1 MSKSNKKNQP
11 TRISSTLL
19 PDGCLVEML
28 YDPANHK
35 SQFAIWDGKH
45 FKMVD
50 EVQGPSGLLLPYSAD
65 NPIVKDGTVLFPST
79 PSGYGETK
87 DLVADIRRYIR
98 AYVDLSDSFELLV
111 AYYVLFTWVYDR
123 FNELPYVRL
132 QGTYGTGKTRFLL
145 VVGSICRTPIFTAGA
160 STTSPIFHM
169 LDEFRG
175 TLLMDEADLRFS
187 NETAQI
193 AKILNNGNARGF
205 PVLRTETIN
214 GREFRPRHYQVFGP
228 KLIAMRGEFGD
239 AALESRFI
247 TERSDGRKLRADIP
261 INLPAKQQADALELR
276 DKLLMF
282 RFRHFVH
289 AGEVSGIVD
298 PALDP
303 RTNQIFAPL
312 LSIMDDEEARDAL
325 RLAARERQ
333 QFTDTD
339 RSSSSESG
347 VLAALLYLLKR
358 DQTASIP
365 LSDIA
370 DLYSRAHAA
379 ELSFSVTSKWVGGVL
394 RKALGLYTRKSSG
407 GMYVLPAPSPD
418 KLAVLRARYRIA
430 DDDLARYAEFDVAE
444 ALTRVIPLDPYEGG
458 AQRS

>member
-1 MSKSNKKNQP
+1 MQKSKKNQP
-11 TRISSTLL
+11 TRISSALL
-19 PDGCLVEML
+19 PDGRLVEML
-28 YDPANHK
+28 YDPANHRT
-35 SQFAIWDGKH
+35 QFATWDGERETI
-45 FKMVD
+45 VD
-50 EVQGPSGLLLPYSAD
+50 EIQGPSGLLLPYPAD
-65 NPIVKDGTVLFPST
+65 NPIVKDGTVLFPAMLT
-79 PSGYGETK
+79 EYGKTE
-87 DLVADIRRYIR
+87 DLVADIRRYIHT
-98 AYVDLSDSFELLV
+98 YVDLSDAFELLV
-111 AYYVLFTWVYDR
+111 AYYVLFTWLYDR

-132 QGTYGTGKTRFLL
+132 QGAYGTGKTRFLL

-175 TLLMDEADLRFS
+175 TLIMDEADLRFS
-187 NETAQI
+187 DETAQI

-205 PVLRTETIN
+205 PILRSEAIN
-214 GREFRPRHYQVFGP
+214 GKEYRPRHYQVFGP
-228 KLIAMRGEFGD
+228 KVIAMRGEFED

-261 INLPAKQQADALELR
+261 INLPVKQQTEALDLR

-282 RFRHFVH
+282 RFRHYAHV
-289 AGEVSGIVD
+289 GEVSAVVD

-312 LSIMDDEEARDAL
+312 YSIIESEEARDAL

-333 QFTDTD
+333 LFTDTD
-339 RSSSSESG
+339 RSTSSESG

-358 DQTASIP
+358 DQAASIP
-365 LSDIA
+365 LSNIA

-379 ELSFSVTSKWVGGVL
+379 DLSFPVTSKWVGGIL
-394 RKALGLYTRKSSG
+394 RKAFGLHTRKSSG

-418 KLAVLRARYRIA
+418 KLAVLRARYRIE
-430 DDDLARYAEFDVAE
+430 DDDLARYAEVDVADV
-444 ALTRVIPLDPYEGG
+444 LTRVIPIDPYEHGPH
-458 AQRS
+458 RS